1 MELTG
6 YGLTVESIERVVKG
20 EKVTIAPEAYHRLKA
35 SRKVVLQVLDSQQ
48 QIYGLNTGVGKN
60 KDRKIP
66 KDKIEEFNRQLIY
79 AHCVGIEPE
88 LSIDN
93 VRAAMLIHLNNMLKG
108 YAGIQVAI
116 PERLVDFLNLG
127 VTPVVNGFGS
137 VGEGDIGILSYI
149 GLGLMGEGLVDY
161 EGNRYEAREVFK
173 RLHLKP
179 IRFYAKDGLAVI
191 SSNAVSFSR
200 LSLLIPK
207 IKNLLYWFDLAC
219 SLSLEALGGNI
230 TPLDD
235 LVVKA
240 KHHNGQNISS
250 QHFQSALRDS
260 YLLNNKTK
268 TVQDPLS
275 FRNATLI
282 HGAAYDS
289 LSYVE
294 EQLLLELESSD
305 DNPMV
310 DIDNQRILS
319 TPHFET
325 LNVSLAIEMLNVAL
339 SHVSN
344 ASIQRMIKLGNPDF
358 TGLSRFLIADEH
370 QYLGLQAL
378 QKTAATLDVEIHH
391 ASQTLSNISYP
402 LAGEMEDRQ
411 TNLPLILQELD
422 GIVNKLHEIL
432 AIELL
437 YATQAIAIRFPEER
451 PLGLLTHE
459 VFQIIFE
466 RYGTLQDHHMLY
478 QVIRGISEDIRK
490 ICIQTLFTK

>member
-305 DNPMV
+305 D
-310 DIDNQRILS
+310 LS
-319 TPHFET
+319 
-325 LNVSLAIEMLNVAL
+325 
-339 SHVSN
+339 
-344 ASIQRMIKLGNPDF
+344 
-358 TGLSRFLIADEH
+358 LIH
-370 QYLGLQAL
+370 
-378 QKTAATLDVEIHH
+378 I
-391 ASQTLSNISYP
+391 
-402 LAGEMEDRQ
+402 
-411 TNLPLILQELD
+411 
-422 GIVNKLHEIL
+422 
-432 AIELL
+432 
-437 YATQAIAIRFPEER
+437 
-451 PLGLLTHE
+451 
-459 VFQIIFE
+459 
-466 RYGTLQDHHMLY
+466 
-478 QVIRGISEDIRK
+478 
-490 ICIQTLFTK
+490 